1 MISSNSPAEVT
12 IISKAFLPCP
22 LSCWA
27 TSLPQLWSLC
37 FLVSLGFH
45 VCRRP
50 SPCSCPRGILGP
62 SSPPAQSTMGS
73 KCSSKG
79 FPGGSVVKNLPAKA
93 GGGGSIPDLGRSH
106 RPWSNNCWTCAL
118 EPGSRNRWVHVLRL
132 LKPEGPRAC
141 APPREK
147 PLPRAAHTTGE

>member
-62 SSPPAQSTMGS
+62 FSPPAQSTMDW
-73 KCSSKG
+73 KCSWKG

-93 GGGGSIPDLGRSH
+93 GGGDSTPDLGRS
-106 RPWSNNCWTCAL
+106 RTPWSNNYWTCDL
-118 EPGSRNRWVHVLRL
+118 EPRSRNRWVHVLRL
-132 LKPEGPRAC
+132 LKPECPRAC
-141 APPREK
+141 APHREK
-147 PLPRAAHTTGE
+147 PPPWGAHTTGE